1 MNLIQQI
8 DLEAHLSAHS
18 IHPLDACGLIDAVLS
33 GVERGYVLTE
43 RVRECALTLA
53 VALCVMPITRTSADD
68 EDDAAS
74 RARDAG
80 L

>member
-18 IHPLDACGLIDAVLS
+18 IHPLDACGLIDAVLR
-33 GVERGYVLTE
+33 GVERGYGLTDHV
-43 RVRECALTLA
+43 RVCAVTLA
-53 VALCVMPITRTSADD
+53 VALGLMPIARTSAD
-68 EDDAAS
+68 DDAAS
-74 RARDAG
+74 RARGAG